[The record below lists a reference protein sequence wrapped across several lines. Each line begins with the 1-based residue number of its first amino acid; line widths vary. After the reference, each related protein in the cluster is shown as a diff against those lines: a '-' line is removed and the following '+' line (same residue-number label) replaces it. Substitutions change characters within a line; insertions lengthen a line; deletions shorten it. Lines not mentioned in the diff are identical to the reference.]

1 MIKTIFA
8 LSVTILFLLS
18 CKGKSQQQPVE
29 ITQRDTTITIQNAFN
44 ELFLDSA
51 AINNFIATH
60 SFGETMRDRI
70 SSFYNSRNYQY
81 AWFDSSGLAENTKAF
96 WSLLQRFINETRDS
110 SLHDQWLHTQMTQFL
125 EEDFKVT
132 ADNKYIQKTEL
143 ELTHQ
148 FFDYAQNAYAG
159 KIDPAELQWFIPR
172 KKINPV
178 ELLDSLIKSKG
189 SNIEQW
195 EPVNDQYRLLN
206 KELLHLYAVEKKQK
220 WDSIFLPAK
229 KALVP
234 GDSAE
239 VIRQIKLRLHA
250 IGGLPEADT
259 SSIYTAEMKD
269 AVSNLQHRFG
279 LKADGVIGAQTIS
292 ILNISVKTL
301 IEKIIINLERMRWLP
316 TQEKDYVMVNIPEFK
331 LYMFEDGRQVFDMN
345 VVVGKQG
352 SGTQIFSDH
361 LKYVVFSPY
370 WNVPKSI
377 VKNEILPAMNRN
389 PNYLATQNMEIT
401 GQEEGLPVIRQ
412 KPGANNA
419 LGRVKFIFPNSYN
432 IYFHD
437 TPARSLFSR
446 DKRAFSHGCIR
457 LSDPFK
463 MAQYLLRND
472 PQWTNEKIDSFM
484 TADKEKWVGLKKP
497 LPVLITYFTAWID
510 DHGILHFSDDIYG
523 HDVRMAE
530 KLFNKN

>member
-1 MIKTIFA
+1 MIKTVFA
-8 LSVTILFLLS
+8 LSIIIFFLVS
-18 CKGKSQQQPVE
+18 CTGKTQQQPVE
-29 ITQRDTTITIQNAFN
+29 ITERDTSITIQNAFN

-51 AINNFIATH
+51 AISDFVVTHNF
-60 SFGETMRDRI
+60 SESMRDRI
-70 SSFYNSRNYQY
+70 FSFYNSRNYQY

-96 WSLLQRFINETRDS
+96 WSLQQRFIDETKDS
-110 SLHDQWLHTQMTQFL
+110 TLHDQWLHNQMLQFL
-125 EEDFKVT
+125 EEDFKVS

-159 KIDPAELQWFIPR
+159 KIDPAELEWFIPR
-172 KKINPV
+172 KKINMV

-189 SNIEQW
+189 NNIEQW
-195 EPVNDQYRLLN
+195 EPVNGQYRLLK
-206 KELLHLYAVEKKQK
+206 KELMHLYEIEKKQQ
-220 WDSIFLPAK
+220 WDSLFLSGK
-229 KALVP
+229 TKLVP
-234 GDSAE
+234 GDSDKI
-239 VIRQIKLRLHA
+239 IRQIKLRLHSFA
-250 IGGLPEADT
+250 GLSESDT
-259 SSIYTAEMKD
+259 SNYYTPEMED
-269 AVSNLQHRFG
+269 AVSNLQRRFG
-279 LKADGVIGAQTIS
+279 LKDDGVIGAQTIS

-316 TQEKDYVMVNIPEFK
+316 NQEKDYVMVNIPEFK
-331 LYMFEDGRQVFDMN
+331 LYMFENGKQVFDMN

-389 PNYLATQNMEIT
+389 PNYLETQNMEIT
-401 GQEEGLPVIRQ
+401 GEEEGLPVIRQ
-412 KPGANNA
+412 KPGINNA
-419 LGRVKFIFPNSYN
+419 LGKVKFIFPNSYN

-472 PQWTNEKIDSFM
+472 PQWTEEKIDSSM
-484 TADKEKWVGLKKP
+484 NADKEKWIGLKKP
-497 LPVLITYFTAWID
+497 LPVLIAYFTAWID
-510 DHGILHFSDDIYG
+510 DNGILHFSDDIYG
-523 HDVRMAE
+523 HDARMAE